1 MPPAFVTY
9 QKIRWRYIGLAD
21 GQPSQERYALLRLC
35 QVLASHAAEIH
46 RRNAVIIGLIP
57 ACTALKDVI
66 QLVTVTLVCM
76 PALRAVLT
84 GVCRIHPDHE
94 LPVQCSLVLQLLLKV
109 IVGP

>member
-35 QVLASHAAEIH
+35 QVLDSHAAEIH

-57 ACTALKDVI
+57 ACTAFKDVI
-66 QLVTVTLVCM
+66 QLVTVTLVSM
-76 PALRAVLT
+76 SALRTVLA
-84 GVCRIHPDHE
+84 GVCRIHLDHE
-94 LPVQCSLVLQLLLKV
+94 LFVQRSLVLQLLLKV
-109 IVGP
+109 IVDP